1 MSNILSSKYKNEKYT
16 DYVFNLNNNEYIM
29 NENNSVSVIISSF
42 KDYIINSDWI
52 YQERTNIK
60 SILFDTNTSVDDAQF
75 YISNALTN
83 WLNSQEKIM
92 NIQAEVIDV
101 QQKEWTVYIAV
112 MMTIENEEQMVEITL

>member
-1 MSNILSSKYKNEKYT
+1 MNNILSSKYKNEKYT

-29 NENNSVSVIISSF
+29 NKNTSVSVIINSF
-42 KDYIINSDWI
+42 KDYITNPDWI

-60 SILFDTNTSVDDAQF
+60 SILFNTNTSVDDVQF
-75 YISNALTN
+75 YISNALSN

-101 QQKEWTVYIAV
+101 QQKEWTLYIAV
-112 MMTIENEEQMVEITL
+112 MMTIDNEEKMVEITL